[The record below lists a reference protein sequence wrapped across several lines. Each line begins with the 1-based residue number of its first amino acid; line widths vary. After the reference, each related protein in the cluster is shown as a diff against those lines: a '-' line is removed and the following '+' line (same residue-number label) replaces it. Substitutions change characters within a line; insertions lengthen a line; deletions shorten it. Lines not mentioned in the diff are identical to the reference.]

1 MMRTCHVLLEHA
13 ATHWSNRCSKGP
25 GLEGAL
31 HFAGLQAASA
41 DVRAHGSAVLE
52 NAQLLEVRIEATLR
66 GDHGMTAVITE
77 GRSSAAGAAD
87 ARHGDSMLDRR
98 RCRKQHPS
106 PKMSSSSHYTL
117 LELALGARARLAAE
131 SERIN
136 AINVFPVADGDTG
149 SNLLHTIDAVVDCLR
164 SDPTE
169 PARAVGDAA
178 LLGAR
183 GNSGTILASMIRAA
197 AGELGAG
204 QAVPGALMSGV
215 RAAYRAVPEPVEGT
229 MLTVAQASADAASGE
244 TLEECVTT
252 ALAGAR
258 AALAQTPAQLEQL
271 RAAGV
276 VDAGAA
282 GLVALLEGLVGVLAG
297 EPVVDHSPAAVRPAV
312 HVADPSSRYHY
323 CIGFVM
329 RSVDLAGLRVT
340 ADSWGDSLVLAGD
353 AELLR
358 VHVHADDV
366 ERVTTEAG
374 AFGEVSDCVT
384 SDMRGGI
391 AVRGPRRALKGTTA
405 IVYDSTADLPIA
417 EHPDWTMVPLTVHF
431 GDVEFR
437 DYVDLAVAEFYE
449 RLASSSTHPTTSQ
462 PAPGAFIVVYG
473 DLLERYEH
481 VVSIHISA
489 GLSGTYGSACTA
501 AQEFPGRV
509 TVIDSRLV
517 SMPLA
522 LGLGCAQAALD
533 AGVSPSDLPALFEK
547 IARESGCLF
556 SVATLEYLQRG
567 GRIGRAQALV
577 GTLLGVHPL
586 LAVEAGEVVPVGRV
600 RGEARVLPEL
610 VAEFVRRS
618 ASFSTIDVAIAHA
631 DDPERAAGLEA
642 LVWAARTGIRSM
654 RILTLGAVVG
664 THAGPGALG
673 LAFVA
678 AD

>member
-1 MMRTCHVLLEHA
+1 M
-13 ATHWSNRCSKGP
+13 
-25 GLEGAL
+25 
-31 HFAGLQAASA
+31 HFAGLEAASA
-41 DVRAHGSAVLE
+41 DVRANGNAVLE

-66 GDHGMTAVITE
+66 GNHGMAAVITE
-77 GRSSAAGAAD
+77 GRPSAAGAAD
-87 ARHGDSMLDRR
+87 ARHGGSMLDRR
-98 RCRKQHPS
+98 SCRKRHPS
-106 PKMSSSSHYTL
+106 PKMSTSPHYTL

-164 SDPTE
+164 SDPAD

-204 QAVPGALMSGV
+204 RAVPEALLSGA

-229 MLTVAQASADAASGE
+229 MLTVAQALADAAHGE
-244 TLEECVTT
+244 TLKECVTS
-252 ALAGAR
+252 ALAGAQ
-258 AALAQTPAQLEQL
+258 AALAQTPDQLDQL
-271 RAAGV
+271 RSAGV

-282 GLVALLEGLVGVLAG
+282 GLVALFEGLVSVLAG
-297 EPVVDHSPAAVRPAV
+297 EPVVDHIPADSLPAA
-312 HVADPSSRYHY
+312 HVADPKSRYRY

-329 RSVDLAGLRVT
+329 RTVDLDGLRLA

-366 ERVTTEAG
+366 ERVTTAAA
-374 AFGEVSDCVT
+374 AFGVVSDCVT
-384 SDMRGGI
+384 SELRDEI
-391 AVRGPRRALKGTTA
+391 AVPGTRHEQRGTTA
-405 IVYDSTADLPIA
+405 IVYDSTADLPVA

-431 GDVEFR
+431 GEAEFR
-437 DYVDLAVAEFYE
+437 DYVDLTAAEFYE
-449 RLASSSTHPTTSQ
+449 RLASSSHPTTSQ
-462 PAPGAFIVVYG
+462 PAPGAFIAVYR

-481 VVSIHISA
+481 VVSIHLSA
-489 GLSGTYGSACTA
+489 GLSGTFGSACTA

-522 LGLGCAQAALD
+522 LGLGRAQDALD
-533 AGVSPSDLPALFEK
+533 AGASPGDLPALFDK
-547 IARESGCLF
+547 IGRQSACLF

-567 GRIGRAQALV
+567 GRIGRAQTLV

-586 LAVEAGEVVPVGRV
+586 LAVEDGGVVPVGRV
-600 RGEARVLPEL
+600 RGEMRVLPEL
-610 VAEFVRRS
+610 VAEFARRS
-618 ASFSTIDVAIAHA
+618 ASYPIIDVAIAHA
-631 DDPERAAGLEA
+631 DDLERAAELEA
-642 LVWAARTGIRSM
+642 LVREARAGIRSV

>member
-1 MMRTCHVLLEHA
+1 M
-13 ATHWSNRCSKGP
+13 
-25 GLEGAL
+25 

-41 DVRAHGSAVLE
+41 DVRANGNAVLE

-66 GDHGMTAVITE
+66 GNHGLAAVITE
-77 GRSSAAGAAD
+77 GRPSAARAAD
-87 ARHGDSMLDRR
+87 ARHGDSVLERR
-98 RCRKQHPS
+98 RCRKRHPS
-106 PKMSSSSHYTL
+106 PKMSTSPHYTL

-164 SDPTE
+164 SDPAD

-204 QAVPGALMSGV
+204 RAVPEALLSGA

-229 MLTVAQASADAASGE
+229 MLTVAQALADAARGE
-244 TLEECVTT
+244 TLEECVTS
-252 ALAGAR
+252 ALTGAQ
-258 AALAQTPAQLEQL
+258 AALAQTPDQLDQL
-271 RAAGV
+271 RSAGV

-282 GLVALLEGLVGVLAG
+282 GLVALFEGLAAVLAG
-297 EPVVDHSPAAVRPAV
+297 EPVVDHTPADSLPAA
-312 HVADPSSRYHY
+312 HVADPTSRYRY

-329 RSVDLAGLRVT
+329 RTVDLDGLRLA

-366 ERVTTEAG
+366 ERVTTAAA
-374 AFGEVSDCVT
+374 AFGVVSDCVT
-384 SDMRGGI
+384 SELRDEI
-391 AVRGPRRALKGTTA
+391 AVPGTRHEQRGTTA
-405 IVYDSTADLPIA
+405 IVYDSTADLPVA

-431 GDVEFR
+431 GEAEFR
-437 DYVDLAVAEFYE
+437 DYVDLTAAEFYE
-449 RLASSSTHPTTSQ
+449 RLASSSHPTTSQ
-462 PAPGAFIVVYG
+462 PAPGAFIAVYR

-481 VVSIHISA
+481 VVSIHLSA
-489 GLSGTYGSACTA
+489 GLSGTFGSACTA

-522 LGLGCAQAALD
+522 LGLGRAQDALD
-533 AGVSPSDLPALFEK
+533 AGASPGDLPALFDK
-547 IARESGCLF
+547 IGRQSACLF

-586 LAVEAGEVVPVGRV
+586 LAVEDGEVVPVGRV
-600 RGEARVLPEL
+600 RGEVRVLPEL
-610 VAEFVRRS
+610 VAEFARRS
-618 ASFSTIDVAIAHA
+618 APYPTIDVAIAHA
-631 DDPERAAGLEA
+631 DDLERAAELEA
-642 LVWAARTGIRSM
+642 LVREARAGIRSV

>member
-1 MMRTCHVLLEHA
+1 M
-13 ATHWSNRCSKGP
+13 
-25 GLEGAL
+25 
-31 HFAGLQAASA
+31 HFAGLEAASA
-41 DVRAHGSAVLE
+41 DVRANGNAVLE

-66 GDHGMTAVITE
+66 GDHGMAAVITE
-77 GRSSAAGAAD
+77 GRPSAAGAAD
-87 ARHGDSMLDRR
+87 ARHVDSMLERR
-98 RCRKQHPS
+98 SCRKRHPS

-117 LELALGARARLAAE
+117 LGLALGARARLAAE

-164 SDPTE
+164 SDPAD

-204 QAVPGALMSGV
+204 RPMPEALQSGA

-229 MLTVAQASADAASGE
+229 MLTVAQALADAASGE
-244 TLEECVTT
+244 TLEECITT

-258 AALAQTPAQLEQL
+258 AALAQTPDQLEQL
-271 RAAGV
+271 RSAGV

-282 GLVALLEGLVGVLAG
+282 GLVALLEGLGGVLAG
-297 EPVVDHSPAAVRPAV
+297 EPVVDHAPAASSAAV
-312 HVADPSSRYHY
+312 HFADPTSRYRY

-329 RSVDLAGLRVT
+329 RNVDLDGLRG
-340 ADSWGDSLVLAGD
+340 AAESWGDSLVLAGD

-366 ERVTTEAG
+366 ERVTMAAEAYG
-374 AFGEVSDCVT
+374 VVSDCAT
-384 SDMRGGI
+384 SEMRDDI
-391 AVRGPRRALKGTTA
+391 AARDPRSQQRGTTA
-405 IVYDSTADLPIA
+405 IVYDSTADLPVA

-431 GDVEFR
+431 GEAEFR
-437 DYVDLAVAEFYE
+437 DYIDLTAAEFYE

-462 PAPGAFIVVYG
+462 PSPGAFIAVYR

-481 VVSIHISA
+481 IVSIHIS
-489 GLSGTYGSACTA
+489 GSLSGTFGSACTA

-522 LGLGCAQAALD
+522 LGLRCAQAALD

-547 IARESGCLF
+547 IGRESGCLF

-600 RGEARVLPEL
+600 RGEVRVLPEL

-618 ASFSTIDVAIAHA
+618 ASYATIDVAIAHA
-631 DDPERAAGLEA
+631 DDLERAAELEV
-642 LVWAARTGIRSM
+642 LVRAARAGVRSV

-664 THAGPGALG
+664 THAGPGTLG

>member
-1 MMRTCHVLLEHA
+1 M
-13 ATHWSNRCSKGP
+13 
-25 GLEGAL
+25 

-41 DVRAHGSAVLE
+41 DVRANGNAVLE

-66 GDHGMTAVITE
+66 GDHGMAAVITE
-77 GRSSAAGAAD
+77 GRPSAAGAAD
-87 ARHGDSMLDRR
+87 ARHGGSMLDRR
-98 RCRKQHPS
+98 SCRKRHPS
-106 PKMSSSSHYTL
+106 PKMSTSPHYTL
-117 LELALGARARLAAE
+117 LELALGARMRLAAE
-131 SERIN
+131 SSQLN

-149 SNLLHTIDAVVDCLR
+149 SNLLHTIDAVVESLR
-164 SDPTE
+164 GNPAD
-169 PARAVGDAA
+169 PARAIGDAA

-204 QAVPGALMSGV
+204 QALPQALLSGA

-229 MLTVAQASADAASGE
+229 MLTVAQALADAAHGE
-244 TLEECVTT
+244 SLEECVAT
-252 ALAGAR
+252 ALVAAR
-258 AALAQTPAQLEQL
+258 AALAQTPDQLDQL
-271 RAAGV
+271 RSAGV

-282 GLVALLEGLVGVLAG
+282 GLVALLEGLAGVLAG
-297 EPVVDHSPAAVRPAV
+297 EPVVDHSPAAPRPAV
-312 HVADPSSRYHY
+312 HLADPTSRYQF

-329 RSVDLAGLRVT
+329 RDVDLDGLRAA
-340 ADSWGDSLVLAGD
+340 ADTWGDSLVLAGD
-353 AELLR
+353 TELVR

-366 ERVTTEAG
+366 DRVTTEAG
-374 AFGEVSDCVT
+374 AFGAVSDCVT
-384 SDMRGGI
+384 SDMRDDI
-391 AVRGPRRALKGTTA
+391 AARSTRHEQRGTTA
-405 IVYDSTADLPIA
+405 IVYDSTADLPVA

-431 GDVEFR
+431 GEAEFR
-437 DYVDLAVAEFYE
+437 DYVDLTAAEFYE

-462 PAPGAFIVVYG
+462 PAPGVFIAVYR

-481 VVSIHISA
+481 VVSIHLSA
-489 GLSGTYGSACTA
+489 GLSGTFGSASTA
-501 AQEFPGRV
+501 AQEFLGRV

-522 LGLGCAQAALD
+522 LGLGRAQDALD
-533 AGVSPSDLPALFEK
+533 AGASPGDLPALFDK
-547 IARESGCLF
+547 IGRQSGCLF

-586 LAVEAGEVVPVGRV
+586 LAVEEGEVVPVGRV

-610 VAEFVRRS
+610 VAEFARRS
-618 ASFSTIDVAIAHA
+618 APYPTIDVAIAHA
-631 DDPERAAGLEA
+631 DDLERAAELEA
-642 LVWAARTGIRSM
+642 LVREARAGIRSV

>member
-1 MMRTCHVLLEHA
+1 
-13 ATHWSNRCSKGP
+13 
-25 GLEGAL
+25 
-31 HFAGLQAASA
+31 
-41 DVRAHGSAVLE
+41 
-52 NAQLLEVRIEATLR
+52 
-66 GDHGMTAVITE
+66 
-77 GRSSAAGAAD
+77 
-87 ARHGDSMLDRR
+87 MLDRR
-98 RCRKQHPS
+98 SCRKRHPS
-106 PKMSSSSHYTL
+106 PKMSSSPHYTL

-149 SNLLHTIDAVVDCLR
+149 SNLLHTIDAVVASLR
-164 SDPTE
+164 SDPAD

-183 GNSGTILASMIRAA
+183 GNSGTILASMIRAT

-204 QAVPGALMSGV
+204 RAVPEALLSGA

-229 MLTVAQASADAASGE
+229 MLTVAQALADAASGE
-244 TLEECVTT
+244 NLKECVTT

-258 AALAQTPAQLEQL
+258 AALAQTPDQLDQL
-271 RAAGV
+271 RSAGV

-282 GLVALLEGLVGVLAG
+282 GLVALLEGLAGVLAG
-297 EPVVDHSPAAVRPAV
+297 EPVVDHAPTNAPPAV
-312 HVADPSSRYHY
+312 HVADPSSRYRY

-329 RSVDLAGLRVT
+329 RNVELDGLRVE
-340 ADSWGDSLVLAGD
+340 AESWGDSLVLAGD
-353 AELLR
+353 ADLLR

-366 ERVTTEAG
+366 ERVTTAAE
-374 AFGEVSDCVT
+374 AFGVVSDCVT
-384 SDMRGGI
+384 SDMRSEI
-391 AVRGPRRALKGTTA
+391 AVRDARHEQTGTTA
-405 IVYDSTADLPIA
+405 IVYDSTADLPVV

-431 GDVEFR
+431 GEAEFR
-437 DYVDLAVAEFYE
+437 DYVDLTAAEFYE
-449 RLASSSTHPTTSQ
+449 RLASSSIHPTTSQ
-462 PAPGAFIVVYG
+462 PAPGAFIAVYR
-473 DLLERYEH
+473 DLLERYDH

-489 GLSGTYGSACTA
+489 GLSGTYGSACVA

-522 LGLGCAQAALD
+522 LGLGCAQDALD

-547 IARESGCLF
+547 IGLESGCLF

-586 LAVEAGEVVPVGRV
+586 LAVEDGEVVPVGRV
-600 RGEARVLPEL
+600 RGEARVLPEF

-618 ASFSTIDVAIAHA
+618 ASYATIDVAIAHA
-631 DDPERAAGLEA
+631 DDLERAAELEV
-642 LVWAARTGIRSM
+642 LVRAARAGIRSV

-673 LAFVA
+673 LAYVA

>member
-1 MMRTCHVLLEHA
+1 M
-13 ATHWSNRCSKGP
+13 
-25 GLEGAL
+25 
-31 HFAGLQAASA
+31 
-41 DVRAHGSAVLE
+41 
-52 NAQLLEVRIEATLR
+52 
-66 GDHGMTAVITE
+66 
-77 GRSSAAGAAD
+77 
-87 ARHGDSMLDRR
+87 
-98 RCRKQHPS
+98 
-106 PKMSSSSHYTL
+106 
-117 LELALGARARLAAE
+117 RLAAE
-131 SERIN
+131 SAQLN

-149 SNLLHTIDAVVDCLR
+149 SNLLHTIDAVVESLR
-164 SDPTE
+164 GNPID
-169 PARAVGDAA
+169 PARAIGDAA

-197 AGELGAG
+197 AGELGQG
-204 QAVPGALMSGV
+204 QALPQALLNGA

-229 MLTVAQASADAASGE
+229 MLTVAQALADAAHGE

-258 AALAQTPAQLEQL
+258 AALAQTPNQLEQL
-271 RAAGV
+271 RSAGV

-282 GLVALLEGLVGVLAG
+282 GLVALLEGLAGVLAG
-297 EPVVDHSPAAVRPAV
+297 EPVVDHSPAAPRPAV
-312 HVADPSSRYHY
+312 HVADPSSRYQY

-329 RSVDLAGLRVT
+329 RDVDLDGLRT
-340 ADSWGDSLVLAGD
+340 AADRWGDSLVLAGD
-353 AELLR
+353 AELVR

-366 ERVTTEAG
+366 DRVTTEAG
-374 AFGEVSDCVT
+374 AFGAVSDCVT
-384 SDMRGGI
+384 SDMRDDI
-391 AVRGPRRALKGTTA
+391 AARSTRHEQRGTTA
-405 IVYDSTADLPIA
+405 IVYDSTADLPAA

-431 GDVEFR
+431 GETEFR
-437 DYVDLAVAEFYE
+437 DYVDLSATEFYGH
-449 RLASSSTHPTTSQ
+449 LASSSMHPTTSQ
-462 PAPGAFIVVYG
+462 PAPGAFIAIYR

-481 VVSIHISA
+481 IVSIHIS
-489 GLSGTYGSACTA
+489 GSLSGTFGSACTA

-522 LGLGCAQAALD
+522 LGLGRAQDALD
-533 AGVSPSDLPALFEK
+533 AGTSPGELPALFDR
-547 IARESGCLF
+547 IGRQSGCLF
-556 SVATLEYLQRG
+556 SVATLEFLQRG

-586 LAVEAGEVVPVGRV
+586 LAVEDGEVVPVGRV

-618 ASFSTIDVAIAHA
+618 ASYATVDVAIAHA
-631 DDPERAAGLEA
+631 DDLERATELEV
-642 LVWAARTGIRSM
+642 LVLAARTGIRSV

-673 LAFVA
+673 LAYVA